1 MAAETSSLISML
13 RQAADPKVASAIEAL
28 LADPL
33 ERNLNRINALHFA
46 EQHGLG
52 AGRTIAG
59 FLQATRL
66 GLFDLSW
73 NVMCPGCG
81 GVLGAGTTLKTVN
94 RSEFTCA
101 LCAAGYE
108 PTLDEMVEVTFTVNP
123 RVRQIASHDPARLQ
137 FAEYFRQVF
146 WSSGI
151 DVPDD
156 FEHLLDTITLERI
169 ELPAGDR
176 AHLSLSIE
184 PQFLILFDPVTH
196 SSQFLDVSGE
206 PTRDRQS
213 ISFVL
218 DEQMRQN
225 ETMTLRPGPIRIT
238 IENRTGLRTLPG
250 IWIANDEMHDLLG
263 RRRPVLTAKRLL
275 SHQTFRDLYRT
286 GMLDLDQRLKI
297 TSLTFMFTDLKGST
311 RLYDRVG
318 DLAAFDLVLAHFR
331 LLERIIAGR
340 DGAVVKTIGDAV
352 MATFTRPEDA
362 VVAALDMR
370 EAMRQFNSEHH
381 AVEDELLI
389 KIGLH
394 QGPCLAVT
402 LNERQ
407 DYFGQTVNV
416 ASRVQAL
423 AGSQEII
430 ATQPIVS
437 DSGASR
443 ILENRRL
450 SPSPRSHSIAG
461 LRDTVSLFSLP

>member
-1 MAAETSSLISML
+1 MAAETANLVSML
-13 RQAADPKVASAIEAL
+13 RQAADPAVASAIEAL
-28 LADPL
+28 LGDPID
-33 ERNLNRINALHFA
+33 RKLNRINALQFA
-46 EQHGLG
+46 ERHGLDPVR
-52 AGRTIAG
+52 AIAG
-59 FLQATRL
+59 LLQATRL

-94 RSEFTCA
+94 RSEYTCA

-123 RVRQIASHDPARLQ
+123 RVRMIAAHTPDRLQ
-137 FAEYFRQVF
+137 FAEYYRQVF

-151 DVPDD
+151 VVPDD
-156 FEHLLDTITLERI
+156 FEHLLDDITLERI
-169 ELPAGDR
+169 ELPARER
-176 AHLSLSIE
+176 AVLSLTVE

-196 SSQFLDVSGE
+196 SSQFLDVAGE
-206 PTRDRQS
+206 PTRDRQNVA
-213 ISFVL
+213 FVL
-218 DEQMRQN
+218 DDQMRQN
-225 ETMTLRPGPIRIT
+225 ETISLRPGPLRIAL
-238 IENRTGLRTLPG
+238 ESRTSRRTLPG
-250 IWIANDEMHDLLG
+250 LWIANDEMHDLLG

-286 GMLDLDQRLKI
+286 GMLDVDQRLKI

-352 MATFTRPEDA
+352 MATFNRPEDA

-370 EAMRQFNSEHH
+370 HAMQQFNLEHR

-430 ATQPIVS
+430 ATQPIVT
-437 DSGASR
+437 DAGAVR
-443 ILENRRL
+443 ALQDRKLE
-450 SPSPRSHSIAG
+450 PMPRAHPIAG
-461 LRDTVSLFSLP
+461 LREAMSLFSLP

>member
-1 MAAETSSLISML
+1 ML
-13 RQAADPKVASAIEAL
+13 RQAADPGVAKAIEAL
-28 LADPL
+28 LSDSVD
-33 ERNLNRINALHFA
+33 RNLNRINALQFA
-46 EQHGLG
+46 DRLKLDP
-52 AGRTIAG
+52 GRTIAG

-81 GVLGAGTTLKTVN
+81 GVLGAGTTLKSVN
-94 RSEFTCA
+94 RSEYTCA

-123 RVRQIASHDPARLQ
+123 RIRSIEAHAPDQLPFVEYYRQI
-137 FAEYFRQVF
+137 F
-146 WSSGI
+146 WTTGI
-151 DVPDD
+151 VLPDN
-156 FEHLLDTITLERI
+156 FEQKLDAITLERV
-169 ELPAGDR
+169 ELPPRER
-176 AHLSLSIE
+176 AILSLTVE
-184 PQFLILFDPVTH
+184 PQFLIVFDPVTH
-196 SSQFLDVSGE
+196 ASQFLNIEGE
-206 PTRDRQS
+206 PTRERQNV
-213 ISFVL
+213 SFVL
-218 DEQMRQN
+218 DEQLRQN
-225 ETMTLRPGPIRIT
+225 ETINLRPGPLRVAL
-238 IENRTGLRTLPG
+238 ENRTSRRTLPG
-250 IWIANDEMHDLLG
+250 IWIANEEMHDLIG
-263 RRRPVLTAKRLL
+263 RRRPVLTAKRVL

-331 LLERIIAGR
+331 LLEEIIAGR

-362 VVAALDMR
+362 IVAALDMR
-370 EAMRQFNSEHH
+370 SAMQRFNADHQ
-381 AVEDELLI
+381 AAEDELLI

-416 ASRVQAL
+416 ASRVQEL

-430 ATQPIVS
+430 ATEPIVT
-437 DSGASR
+437 DAGASR
-443 ILENRRL
+443 VLLDRRL
-450 SPSPRSHSIAG
+450 SPMPRQHPIDG
-461 LRDTVSLFSLP
+461 LKGAMSLFSLP

>member
-1 MAAETSSLISML
+1 MAVETANLLSML
-13 RQAADPKVASAIEAL
+13 RQSADPAVASAIEAL
-28 LADPL
+28 LADPI
-33 ERNLNRINALHFA
+33 ERNLNRINALNFA
-46 EQHGLG
+46 ERHGLDP
-52 AGRTIAG
+52 GRTIAG

-81 GVLGAGTTLKTVN
+81 GVLDAGTTLKTVN
-94 RSEFTCA
+94 RAEYTCA

-108 PTLDEMVEVTFTVNP
+108 PTLDEMVEVTFTINP
-123 RVRQIASHDPARLQ
+123 RVRQIASHDPARMP
-137 FAEYFRQVF
+137 FAEYYRQVF

-156 FEHLLDTITLERI
+156 FERQLDAITLERM
-169 ELPAGDR
+169 ELPAGER
-176 AHLSLSIE
+176 AILSLTVE

-206 PTRDRQS
+206 PTRERQS
-213 ISFVL
+213 VAFVL
-218 DEQMRQN
+218 DDQMRQN
-225 ETMTLRPGPIRIT
+225 ETIKLRPGPVRIT
-238 IENRTGLRTLPG
+238 IESRTSRRTLPG
-250 IWIANDEMHDLLG
+250 LWIANDEMHDLLG

-297 TSLTFMFTDLKGST
+297 TALTFMFTDLKGST

-352 MATFTRPEDA
+352 MATFTRAEDA

-370 EAMRQFNSEHH
+370 EAMQRFNAEHD

-416 ASRVQAL
+416 ASRVQEL

-430 ATQPIVS
+430 ATEPIIA
-437 DSGASR
+437 DAGAMR
-443 ILENRRL
+443 ALQGRKL
-450 SPSPRSHSIAG
+450 APSPRAHEIKG
-461 LRDTVSLFSLP
+461 LSEAMSLFSLP